1 LDINKIAK
9 TVNLLNLL
17 PFSTLFPPLIRNRGF
32 TLIEIMVVLII
43 MGIVLSFVTLSV
55 GNSGQTQ
62 LQQEAQRLASLLTL
76 ASQEAIL
83 QAKEFGVAFTP
94 EGYRFYEWQGQKWQ
108 ALNND
113 ELFHLRTLPPTIQL
127 VFYLESEPLQLERKV
142 DQPQLLLL
150 SSGEFTPFEVRL
162 MTTSNPQGYYQLTG
176 NIIGRIN
183 IQPIGF

>member
-9 TVNLLNLL
+9 TVNYLNLF
-17 PFSTLFPPLIRNRGF
+17 PFSTPFYPLKGF

-43 MGIVLSFVTLSV
+43 IGVVLSFVTLSV

-113 ELFHLRTLPPTIQL
+113 DLFHLRTLPSTIQL
-127 VFYLESEPLQLERKV
+127 VFYLESEPLQLEKEV
-142 DQPQLLLL
+142 EQPQLLLL

-162 MTTSNPQGYYQLTG
+162 MIKSNTQGYYQLTG

-183 IQPIGF
+183 IQPVGF

>member
-1 LDINKIAK
+1 MNKIAK
-9 TVNLLNLL
+9 TVNDLN
-17 PFSTLFPPLIRNRGF
+17 PFPLFTPFYSLIRNQGF

-43 MGIVLSFVTLSV
+43 MGIVLSLVTLSV
-55 GNSGQTQ
+55 GNGGQTQ

-94 EGYRFYEWQGQKWQ
+94 EGYHFYEWQGQKWQ

-113 ELFHLRTLPPTIQL
+113 DLFHLRTLPPTIQFI
-127 VFYLESEPLQLERKV
+127 FYLESEPLQLEKKV

-162 MTTSNPQGYYQLTG
+162 MIKSNPQGYYQLTG
-176 NIIGRIN
+176 NTLGRIN
-183 IQPIGF
+183 IQPIDF

>member
-1 LDINKIAK
+1 
-9 TVNLLNLL
+9 
-17 PFSTLFPPLIRNRGF
+17 
-32 TLIEIMVVLII
+32 MVVLII
-43 MGIVLSFVTLSV
+43 MGVVLSLVTLSV
-55 GNSGQTQ
+55 GNGRQTQ

-108 ALNND
+108 ALNNND

-127 VFYLESEPLQLERKV
+127 GFYLESEPLQLEKKV
-142 DQPQLLLL
+142 AQPQLLLL
-150 SSGEFTPFEVRL
+150 SSGEFPPFEVRL

-176 NIIGRIN
+176 NIIGRID
-183 IQPIGF
+183 IQAIGF